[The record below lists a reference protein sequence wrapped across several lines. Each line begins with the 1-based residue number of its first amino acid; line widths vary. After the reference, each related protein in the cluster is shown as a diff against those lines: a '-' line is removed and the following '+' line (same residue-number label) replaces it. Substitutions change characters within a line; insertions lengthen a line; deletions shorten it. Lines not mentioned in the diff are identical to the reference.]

1 MNTFYAPAER
11 AEPVAILRDLDAFR
25 SFEKISELVNA
36 LPYIAAILNKE
47 RQIVYGN
54 IALLEAMGYSDLE
67 SILGMRPGELL
78 NCIHSK
84 ENEGGCGTSES
95 CRYCGAVNSILEC
108 MQKKEKITSE
118 CRITAISNEK
128 EFSYDFSVT
137 AAPFSFKDQDF
148 VVLSLND
155 ISDEKRRLA
164 LEHIFFH
171 DIINTAGGLRG
182 FLEFLQSSDDP
193 EESKEFL
200 QIASQLSNNLVDEI
214 MAQIQILAAERGEL
228 KTNKK
233 NISALDILLEVKN
246 QMEHHLVAR
255 KKNILIQTITP
266 DQSFNSDPVLLK
278 RVLVNMLKN
287 ALEASGENQ
296 EIKMGFETTP
306 SHIIFY
312 VHNQTF
318 IPRNIQLQIFQRS
331 FSTKD
336 ASRGLGTYSI
346 KLLAEQY
353 LGGKVEFNSEEVSG
367 TVFKIE
373 LPL

>member
-1 MNTFYAPAER
+1 MNTFYATAER
-11 AEPVAILRDLDAFR
+11 AEPAAILRDLDAFR

-67 SILGMRPGELL
+67 SILGMRPGEFLK
-78 NCIHSK
+78 CIHSK

-233 NISALDILLEVKN
+233 NISALGILLEVKN
-246 QMEHHLVAR
+246 QMEHHLVAQ
-255 KKNILIQTITP
+255 KKNILIQNITP

-287 ALEASGENQ
+287 ALEASRENQ

-306 SHIIFY
+306 SHIIFH

-353 LGGKVEFNSEEVSG
+353 LSGKVEFNSEEVSG

>member
-1 MNTFYAPAER
+1 MF
-11 AEPVAILRDLDAFR
+11 LR
-25 SFEKISELVNA
+25 K
-36 LPYIAAILNKE
+36 
-47 RQIVYGN
+47 
-54 IALLEAMGYSDLE
+54 
-67 SILGMRPGELL
+67 
-78 NCIHSK
+78 
-84 ENEGGCGTSES
+84 
-95 CRYCGAVNSILEC
+95 
-108 MQKKEKITSE
+108 
-118 CRITAISNEK
+118 
-128 EFSYDFSVT
+128 
-137 AAPFSFKDQDF
+137 
-148 VVLSLND
+148 ND
-155 ISDEKRRLA
+155 IKRNA
-164 LEHIFFH
+164 AGSIFH